1 MFFEFLGEDE
11 TAEDGVNDQV
21 TGDNSPDS
29 DDGALKVGDVVNTEN
44 FNILLHVH
52 YMDYTNFEF

>member
-1 MFFEFLGEDE
+1 MFFTFTGEDE

-29 DDGALKVGDVVNTEN
+29 DDGALKVGDLVK
-44 FNILLHVH
+44 I
-52 YMDYTNFEF
+52 